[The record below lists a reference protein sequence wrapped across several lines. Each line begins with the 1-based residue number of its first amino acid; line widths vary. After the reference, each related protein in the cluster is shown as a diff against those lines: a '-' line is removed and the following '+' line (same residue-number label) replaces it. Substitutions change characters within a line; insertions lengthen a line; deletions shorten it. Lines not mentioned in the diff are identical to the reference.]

1 MFSCYSLVNLYFR
14 MIGFSLSDF
23 VNDAVVGVSNNFIC
37 ESNEYGSEGECVM
50 SV

>member
-1 MFSCYSLVNLYFR
+1 